1 MHQFQNSHVTN
12 AYEAVGIASMI
23 ERREDTRR
31 RVCLGGM
38 IETATFLPETPCMVR
53 NVSLAG
59 AQVRVCFT
67 AILPERMVLHVPV
80 RGERRVARVAWRE
93 GEWVGLRFEAAGDAP
108 PPPEPRREAAT
119 DQPFVPTPPKG
130 RLH

>member
-1 MHQFQNSHVTN
+1 
-12 AYEAVGIASMI
+12 MI

-38 IETATFLPETPCMVR
+38 IETAAFLPETPCTLR

-59 AQVRVCFT
+59 AQVRVCPT
-67 AILPERMVLHVPV
+67 AILPERFVLHVPI
-80 RGERRVARVAWRE
+80 RGERRLARLAWRD
-93 GEWVGLRFEAAGDAP
+93 GEWVGLRFESEGDAP
-108 PPPEPRREAAT
+108 PSAEARAPG
-119 DQPFVPTPPKG
+119 QPLMPTPPKG